1 MAIGIIIF
9 LYSFYMELRE
19 QSVNPE
25 IVETDQIL
33 ENGQEV
39 QNVNE
44 EVVNPEAVT
53 AEEPTKEQL
62 IEQGNLLSKN
72 QYGKHLLRV
81 ANDAFKESLVRGKE

>member
-1 MAIGIIIF
+1 MPTTSHYAKKIF
-9 LYSFYMELRE
+9 LFLNIYFVLKFLLNLAPTFDCLNRHWNNNLFILFYMELRE

-44 EVVNPEAVT
+44 EVN
-53 AEEPTKEQL
+53 KF
-62 IEQGNLLSKN
+62 II
-72 QYGKHLLRV
+72 
-81 ANDAFKESLVRGKE
+81 